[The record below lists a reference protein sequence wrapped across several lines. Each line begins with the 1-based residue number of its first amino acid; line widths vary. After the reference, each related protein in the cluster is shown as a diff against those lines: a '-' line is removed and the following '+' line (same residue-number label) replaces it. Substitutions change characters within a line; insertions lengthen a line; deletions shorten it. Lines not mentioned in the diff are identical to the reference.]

1 MVSSFNLKNS
11 FSRRKFTI
19 SQESTQKSSFHK
31 KGYIVVGIVVAVGD
45 HIRQGCLFAG
55 SGVGKTFQYKE
66 NRPFFRY
73 VEKWLKNVEKSRPQW
88 KKQSIETSDWVGNIR
103 LENSQ
108 DETRRFLRARLKSQD
123 SSRFWR
129 VQRLFFCE

>member
-1 MVSSFNLKNS
+1 M
-11 FSRRKFTI
+11 
-19 SQESTQKSSFHK
+19 
-31 KGYIVVGIVVAVGD
+31 VGIVVAVGG

-55 SGVGKTFQYKE
+55 SGVGKTFLYKE

-88 KKQSIETSDWVGNIR
+88 KKQSMERNDWVGNIR

-129 VQRLFFCE
+129 VQRLFFCERTACFRHKIQA